1 VDQTARQDLSSSWE
15 FPARHTFQFVLV
27 SAMMLSLISTAG
39 AQNSGYITN
48 EDVIELKSAGISDEI
63 IILRIRS
70 GSAKFS
76 METED
81 IVALKSAGVSDAVL
95 REMLKSPAVGSSA
108 SAQPSSPLD
117 FLKGAVIF
125 PFESTISDP
134 AAAGLPAATR
144 IAVITILQIDGIF
157 AAVGGPEEA
166 KGKKNLMEITAELV
180 DFSGGNAAIRMIVG
194 LGTGRAHAGFA
205 FTVKESGT
213 GKILWKK
220 TIKETAS
227 FWSNSESSST
237 QRSELPEKVAKTFV
251 EELKKAKIPALNQ

>member
-1 VDQTARQDLSSSWE
+1 MVFS
-15 FPARHTFQFVLV
+15 FI
-27 SAMMLSLISTAG
+27 SAAG
-39 AQNSGYITN
+39 GQNSGYITIK
-48 EDVIELKSAGISDEI
+48 DVIELKSAGISDDI

-81 IVALKSAGVSDAVL
+81 IVALKSAGVSDAVI
-95 REMLKSPAVGSSA
+95 REMLKSSAVGSSTT
-108 SAQPSSPLD
+108 AQPSAQLD
-117 FLKGAVIF
+117 FSKGAVIY

-134 AAAGLPAATR
+134 AAAGLPDATR
-144 IAVITILQIDGIF
+144 TAVITILKIDGIF

-166 KGKKNLMEITAELV
+166 KGKKTLMEITAELV

-227 FWSNSESSST
+227 FWSNSASSSS

-251 EELKKAKIPALNQ
+251 EELKKARIPGLNQ